1 MASARISPPAVEC
14 YPLTADRWPDLE
26 ALFGSRG
33 ATGGC
38 WCMWWRVARSQFTA
52 QRGEGNKQALKR
64 LAEAGEAL
72 GLLAYIEGHPVG
84 WCAVGPREGFPVL
97 ERSRIL
103 KRVDDIP
110 VWSIVCFFVN
120 RRHRGKGLT
129 IALLRA
135 AIAYAK
141 QHGARVVEGYPVEP
155 KTSRM
160 PELFA
165 YTGLASAFQRAG
177 FVEVLRRS
185 QTRPIMRYSIGE

>member
-1 MASARISPPAVEC
+1 
-14 YPLTADRWPDLE
+14 
-26 ALFGSRG
+26 
-33 ATGGC
+33 
-38 WCMWWRVARSQFTA
+38 MWWRVARSQFTA

-185 QTRPIMRYSIGE
+185 DTRPIMRYSIGE